1 MNSIQGSALFK
12 LRGFVSV
19 AQKYETTRPKKVT
32 TAAAVG
38 DGSRLIRS
46 SMLGFFLADFACGI
60 DSEELRYL
68 LKMCHPEWCPP
79 EPIKTIAANIR
90 MSLEEFNAKDEI

>member
-1 MNSIQGSALFK
+1 
-12 LRGFVSV
+12 
-19 AQKYETTRPKKVT
+19 
-32 TAAAVG
+32 
-38 DGSRLIRS
+38 
-46 SMLGFFLADFACGI
+46 MLGFFLADLACGI

-90 MSLEEFNAKDEI
+90 MSLEEFNAKGEI